1 MVSELHC
8 NLKSNNNS
16 IHEHNMPTLTKID
29 N

>member
-1 MVSELHC
+1 MSELHY

-16 IHEHNMPTLTKID
+16 IHQHNMPTLTKID